1 MLVCSA
7 VCKPGSTGMALLT
20 ALLTAGLPVLLV
32 LALVGSVVAPAPAA
46 KGALLNATGGGGG
59 R

>member
-20 ALLTAGLPVLLV
+20 AVLMAGLPVLLV
-32 LALVGSVVAPAPAA
+32 LALVGSAVAPAPAG
-46 KGALLNATGGGGG
+46 KEEALLNATGGG
-59 R
+59 